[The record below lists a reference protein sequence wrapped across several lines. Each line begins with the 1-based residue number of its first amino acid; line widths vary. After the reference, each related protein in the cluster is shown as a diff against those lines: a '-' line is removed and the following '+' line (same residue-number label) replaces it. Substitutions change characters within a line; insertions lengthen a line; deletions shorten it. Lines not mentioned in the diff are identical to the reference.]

1 MLLRRHFKVNARDFK
16 SGGFSQKST
25 KRIGG
30 GLPSAV
36 TTPQKNVLFFFVAR
50 YIDLGRM
57 DIDNWY
63 RRYGESV
70 YRRMMRYTRD
80 ENRAW
85 DLTQEVFLRALR
97 YQRSYRGDSKPLTWL
112 FKIGDRCFFDSIG
125 KPEPVSTDEV
135 QLFVDAEIGAD
146 EAVFEN
152 CDLVARLISR
162 APKDVRQIV
171 LHRYFDELDLKQ
183 IASRLRINE
192 RTVRRKLEKFI
203 ENARKFAKPS
213 MA

>member
-1 MLLRRHFKVNARDFK
+1 M
-16 SGGFSQKST
+16 
-25 KRIGG
+25 
-30 GLPSAV
+30 
-36 TTPQKNVLFFFVAR
+36 
-50 YIDLGRM
+50 DL
-57 DIDNWY
+57 DTWY

-97 YQRSYRGDSKPLTWL
+97 YQYSYRGDSKPLSWL
-112 FKIGDRCFFDSIG
+112 FKIGDRCFLDSIG
-125 KPEPVSTDEV
+125 KPEPVSTGEV
-135 QLFVDAEIGAD
+135 QLFVNAEIGTD

-203 ENARKFAKPS
+203 ENARKFARPS